1 MMNMQE
7 AFPSVAALAPGKA
20 IASAS
25 AEAAA
30 VAMAGRRCA
39 RPAAPAAS
47 AAGGAF
53 AASAP
58 VAFASGS
65 SLVVRSGDAASA
77 AGEPYFRARGL
88 GLKTY
93 AGYVYRDE
101 DVDARAG
108 ELFAVRGRNGSGK
121 TALLLTLAG
130 RMKPTEGT
138 LSAGGLELPRQ
149 RAKVAR
155 HVGLG
160 LFKGLNDLQ
169 DSLTAAYAAS
179 AEFELHGRRP
189 RRDAVLAYLRE
200 WGLDDAADVRVKDL
214 TSQKLATLGIALA
227 FSGEPDAVVVDDVED
242 QLTMAQ
248 SASLVK
254 LLREAARSRGAAVV
268 VGVVERDLAAMADAC
283 VYLAKEGE

>member
-1 MMNMQE
+1 MPVMRFGKRRLRVFRQVLYFRTLKLTSQSKKWTGKRKGIMMNMQE

-93 AGYVYRDE
+93 AGYVYRDV
-101 DVDARAG
+101 DVDARA
-108 ELFAVRGRNGSGK
+108 E
-121 TALLLTLAG
+121 
-130 RMKPTEGT
+130 
-138 LSAGGLELPRQ
+138 
-149 RAKVAR
+149 
-155 HVGLG
+155 VG
-160 LFKGLNDLQ
+160 
-169 DSLTAAYAAS
+169 
-179 AEFELHGRRP
+179 
-189 RRDAVLAYLRE
+189 
-200 WGLDDAADVRVKDL
+200 
-214 TSQKLATLGIALA
+214 
-227 FSGEPDAVVVDDVED
+227 
-242 QLTMAQ
+242 
-248 SASLVK
+248 
-254 LLREAARSRGAAVV
+254 
-268 VGVVERDLAAMADAC
+268 
-283 VYLAKEGE
+283 

>member
-20 IASAS
+20 IAPAD
-25 AEAAA
+25 AEAVVGAPT
-30 VAMAGRRCA
+30 GT
-39 RPAAPAAS
+39 AAP
-47 AAGGAF
+47 
-53 AASAP
+53 
-58 VAFASGS
+58 
-65 SLVVRSGDAASA
+65 A

-93 AGYVYRDE
+93 AGYVYRAV

-130 RMKPTEGT
+130 RMRPTEGT

-169 DSLTAAYAAS
+169 DSLTVAYAAS

-200 WGLDDAADVRVKDL
+200 WGLDDAANVRVKDL

-254 LLREAARSRGAAVV
+254 LLREAARLRGAAVV